1 LLFAHNLRQ
10 KWIDLGQTMIEI
22 ISPFYT

>member
-1 LLFAHNLRQ
+1 LFFAHNLRQ